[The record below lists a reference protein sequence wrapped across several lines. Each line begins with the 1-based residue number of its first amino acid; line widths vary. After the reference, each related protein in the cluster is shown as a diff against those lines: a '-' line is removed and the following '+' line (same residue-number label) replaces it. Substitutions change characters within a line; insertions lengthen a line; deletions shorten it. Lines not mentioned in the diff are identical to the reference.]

1 MTSGL
6 FCVVGA
12 AMTARYLMGDAEIT
26 AALLGSALAFFGAY
40 RLALVLRELK
50 KRADDPRRRN

>member
-1 MTSGL
+1 
-6 FCVVGA
+6 
-12 AMTARYLMGDAEIT
+12 MTARYLMGDAGIT

-40 RLALVLRELK
+40 RMALVLRELK